1 MEDLVNV
8 FKIKSSL
15 PPWVSELSQ
24 RTNSLLT
31 FFEDFQ
37 TLFDKVLD
45 TDLFP
50 EALMGRLLPLTPGH
64 VCIPTQEEQH
74 ALKDMIIQS
83 GFLRNDNLIPII
95 KVGDEDPG
103 PDGGEL
109 QCEEMKTETVAMLDQ
124 IASLP

>member
-1 MEDLVNV
+1 
-8 FKIKSSL
+8 
-15 PPWVSELSQ
+15 
-24 RTNSLLT
+24 
-31 FFEDFQ
+31 
-37 TLFDKVLD
+37 
-45 TDLFP
+45 
-50 EALMGRLLPLTPGH
+50 MGRLLPLTTGH
-64 VCIPTQEEQH
+64 VCIPNQEEQQ

>member
-1 MEDLVNV
+1 
-8 FKIKSSL
+8 
-15 PPWVSELSQ
+15 
-24 RTNSLLT
+24 
-31 FFEDFQ
+31 
-37 TLFDKVLD
+37 
-45 TDLFP
+45 
-50 EALMGRLLPLTPGH
+50 MGRLLPLTTGH
-64 VCIPTQEEQH
+64 VCIPNQEEQQ

-95 KVGDEDPG
+95 KGGLEDPG

>member
-45 TDLFP
+45 SDLFP
-50 EALMGRLLPLTPGH
+50 EA
-64 VCIPTQEEQH
+64 
-74 ALKDMIIQS
+74 
-83 GFLRNDNLIPII
+83 
-95 KVGDEDPG
+95 
-103 PDGGEL
+103 
-109 QCEEMKTETVAMLDQ
+109 
-124 IASLP
+124 

>member
-1 MEDLVNV
+1 MQDLVNV

-24 RTNSLLT
+24 RTKSLLT

-45 TDLFP
+45 SDLFP
-50 EALMGRLLPLTPGH
+50 EALMGRLLPLTTGH
-64 VCIPTQEEQH
+64 VCIPNQEEQQ
-74 ALKDMIIQS
+74 ALKDMIIHS

-95 KVGDEDPG
+95 KAGDEDPG
-103 PDGGEL
+103 PDGEL
-109 QCEEMKTETVAMLDQ
+109 
-124 IASLP
+124 